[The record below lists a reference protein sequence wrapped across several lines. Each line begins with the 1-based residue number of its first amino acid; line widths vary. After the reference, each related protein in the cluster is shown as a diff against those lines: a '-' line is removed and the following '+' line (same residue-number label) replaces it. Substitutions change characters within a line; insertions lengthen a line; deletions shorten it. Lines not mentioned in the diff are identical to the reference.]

1 MRRIKIMKRRKTLN
15 KYTVGEQGQITNNQP
30 TLSPKTQKLFQFM
43 GMMEM
48 LSGYM
53 SETEPTTSEE
63 DTNEDNT
70 VIDGIEIGDGHV
82 DVYGNEVIEE

>member
-1 MRRIKIMKRRKTLN
+1 MKRRKTLN

-53 SETEPTTSEE
+53 SEAEPGPKEDEE
-63 DTNEDNT
+63 AIVDLDESTDTIETINPAED
-70 VIDGIEIGDGHV
+70 GE
-82 DVYGNEVIEE
+82 

>member
-1 MRRIKIMKRRKTLN
+1 MKRRKTLN

-30 TLSPKTQKLFQFM
+30 TLSPKAQKLFQFM

-53 SETEPTTSEE
+53 SETEPEPKE
-63 DTNEDNT
+63 DVED
-70 VIDGIEIGDGHV
+70 GE
-82 DVYGNEVIEE
+82 

>member
-1 MRRIKIMKRRKTLN
+1 
-15 KYTVGEQGQITNNQP
+15 
-30 TLSPKTQKLFQFM
+30 
-43 GMMEM
+43 M

>member
-1 MRRIKIMKRRKTLN
+1 MKRRKTLN

-43 GMMEM
+43 GMMGM

-53 SETEPTTSEE
+53 SKTEPEPKEDEE
-63 DTNEDNT
+63 AIVDLDESTDTIETINPVED
-70 VIDGIEIGDGHV
+70 GE
-82 DVYGNEVIEE
+82 

>member
-1 MRRIKIMKRRKTLN
+1 MRRRKTLN

-30 TLSPKTQKLFQFM
+30 ALSPKTQKLFQFM

-53 SETEPTTSEE
+53 SEVEPTTPEE

-70 VIDGIEIGDGHV
+70 VIDGIEIGDGHA

>member
-1 MRRIKIMKRRKTLN
+1 MKRRKTLN

-63 DTNEDNT
+63 DTDEDNT
-70 VIDGIEIGDGHV
+70 IIDGIEISDGHV

>member
-1 MRRIKIMKRRKTLN
+1 MKRRKTLN

-43 GMMEM
+43 SMMEM

-53 SETEPTTSEE
+53 SETEPETKE
-63 DTNEDNT
+63 DVED
-70 VIDGIEIGDGHV
+70 GE
-82 DVYGNEVIEE
+82 